1 MNRGWTIVD
10 REYMDLRIENE
21 SLNEQ
26 EMGDGWSLVDCLG
39 LGIMIM
45 GKCGWNRVGQ
55 NGG

>member
-1 MNRGWTIVD
+1 
-10 REYMDLRIENE
+10 MDFRIDNE

-45 GKCGWNRVGQ
+45 DNCGWNRFRQ
-55 NGG
+55 YSE